1 MLDIIKPIAGAF
13 LAPLALALV
22 LVLLGALF
30 LLLRRR
36 ILGRSLVAFAL
47 AFIFL
52 ASWHPMAE
60 RLLEPLEWSYAPV
73 SDPAGLSGVSAVV
86 VLGGGWRP
94 GWQAPASIRLSQGSA
109 LRLLEGLR
117 LIEALP
123 EARLLL
129 SGASRNPDRLP
140 VAMGYAEAA
149 QALGVA
155 PSRIVVLGTPV
166 DTAQEAYAVR
176 EALGEGE
183 RFLLVTSAAHMRRA
197 VRHFERV
204 GLDPI
209 PAPTHFTTGTRPVYT
224 LSYWLPSAG
233 NLAKTERAIRE
244 YLGLL
249 ALDLD
254 HWGKE

>member
-1 MLDIIKPIAGAF
+1 MLDIIKPIVGAF
-13 LAPLALALV
+13 SMPLALV
-22 LVLLGALF
+22 LVLVLLGLVL

-36 ILGRSLVAFAL
+36 ILGRSLLVFAL

-52 ASWHPMAE
+52 ASWYPMAE
-60 RLLEPLEWSYAPV
+60 RLLEPLEWSYAPL
-73 SDPAGLSGVSAVV
+73 SNPAALSEVSAVV
-86 VLGGGWRP
+86 VLGAGWRSE
-94 GWQAPASIRLSQGSA
+94 WQAPASIRLSENSA

-123 EARLLL
+123 EARLVV
-129 SGASRNPDRLP
+129 SGASRNRDRLP
-140 VAMGYAEAA
+140 VAVGYAEAA
-149 QALGVA
+149 KALGVD
-155 PSRIVVLGTPV
+155 PSRIVVLDTPV

-176 EALGEGE
+176 DALGEGE

-224 LSYWLPSAG
+224 LSYWLPSAR
-233 NLAKTERAIRE
+233 NLEKTERAISE

-249 ALDLD
+249 ALSLD